1 MNNEEIYYSQFLINH
16 DLGKLDCNYKTAARA
31 LRPTAQYGLSEQN
44 GEFVFSSYEDYGGLP
59 PPTKEE
65 ILDELEFQ
73 KRFCAYWQ
81 HFYSRYRSY
90 PDITV
95 MFNLLWNAIDSGQI
109 TEKTSD
115 FYKVIKQVNE
125 QYPCPDGEPPSRTNR
140 LS

>member
-1 MNNEEIYYSQFLINH
+1 MNNEEIYYAQFLLNH
-16 DLGKLDCNYKTAARA
+16 GQGKLACSYKTAARA
-31 LRPTAQYGLSEQN
+31 LRPTAQYGLSDQD
-44 GEFVFSSYEDYGGLP
+44 GEFVFGEYQDVSGLP

-73 KRFCAYWQ
+73 ERFCAYWQ
-81 HFYSRYRSY
+81 HFYNRYQSY

-140 LS
+140 LP

>member
-65 ILDELEFQ
+65 ILNELEFQ
-73 KRFCAYWQ
+73 ERFCAYWE
-81 HFYSRYRSY
+81 HFYNRYRSY

-140 LS
+140 LP